1 LSRARGPVEI
11 HEPGRDGY
19 NVEHIVRYWEQPGI
33 WGEHLNS
40 LDHLRVPETI
50 GMIPPDARTIAEVGC
65 GNGRLLNRTP
75 ATSRRIGV
83 DLSATA
89 LRQVRGLAIQASS
102 DRLPLATG
110 TADLV
115 LCADVLE
122 HLPDDAMRAT
132 ADEMKRVTRRYL
144 LIGVPFEE
152 RFEAGRVRCATCGHV
167 YNQFGHLRRFTSAS
181 LDRLFGGY
189 RTVAT
194 RLVGGPRKY
203 YSPSLLWIEQR
214 LGRTYW
220 GDAREVVCPSCGSS
234 DTRAPKRRLH
244 HKVIAKLAHL
254 ANEAVDRV
262 LPAWSKPA
270 HEIVRLYERS
280 RRI

>member
-1 LSRARGPVEI
+1 MSRVRGPLESPERERNG
-11 HEPGRDGY
+11 H
-19 NVEHIVRYWEQPGI
+19 NVEHIVRYWEQPQI

-40 LDHLRVPETI
+40 LDHVRVPETI
-50 GMIPPDARTIAEVGC
+50 GMIPAAARTIVEVGC

-75 ATSRRIGV
+75 ATSRRVGV

-89 LRQVRGLAIQASS
+89 LKQVRGHAIQASC
-102 DRLPLATG
+102 DRMPLATG
-110 TADLV
+110 AADLV

-132 ADEMKRVTRRYL
+132 AEEMKRVTRRYL

-152 RFEAGRVRCATCGHV
+152 RFEAGRVRCASCGHV

-181 LDRLFGGY
+181 LDRLFRGY
-189 RTVAT
+189 RPVAT
-194 RLVGGPRKY
+194 RFVGGPRKY
-203 YSPSLLWIEQR
+203 YSRSLLWIQQR

-220 GDAREVVCPSCGSS
+220 GDARGVVCPSCGSTDS
-234 DTRAPKRRLH
+234 RAPKRRLDQ
-244 HKVIAKLAHL
+244 KVIAKLGYL
-254 ANEAVDRV
+254 ANEAVDRLMPV
-262 LPAWSKPA
+262 RWKPA